1 MKFEGIYTPIIT
13 PLGDQGFV
21 DTDALSRQINRL
33 LANGI
38 QGLYLL
44 GTSGEFASLD
54 KNNRQVVIETAVETV
69 RQRVPIICGAMDTST
84 QRVISNIK
92 MAECLG
98 ITAVTTTPPYYYP
111 SSDQELLTFYRE
123 VAVSSNLPVVMY
135 NIPSMVKTNLKPELV
150 AEIVNQNPNIVGIKD
165 STADWTTFLKLHS
178 YLGNRDNFS
187 ILIGSYTMAGAAIV
201 FGAQG
206 AVISISNID
215 PKTSVE
221 LYRAAR
227 DRHLNKLQDLQGK
240 LIDLGRLYSYGN
252 GISCLK
258 ACAEILGICSSHTT
272 SPIASVSEEAKDELA
287 ELLRSHQLL

>member
-33 LANGI
+33 LAHGI

-84 QRVISNIK
+84 RRVISNIE
-92 MAECLG
+92 MAERSG
-98 ITAVTTTPPYYYP
+98 VTAVTTTPPYYYP
-111 SSDQELLTFYRE
+111 SSDQELLTFYKE
-123 VAVSSNLPVVMY
+123 VAVSSSLPVVMY

-150 AEIVNQNPNIVGIKD
+150 AEIVNQNPNIIGIKD

-187 ILIGSYTMAGAAIV
+187 ILIGSYIMAGAAIV

-221 LYRAAR
+221 LYQAAR
-227 DRHLNKLQDLQGK
+227 DRNLNKLQDLQGK

-258 ACAEILGICSSHTT
+258 ACVEILGICSSRTT
-272 SPIASVSEEAKDELA
+272 SPISSVSEEAKVELA